1 MTKHLADHRT
11 ASTGTRVAQFLRI
24 ARQNGEAMWHGLWQ
38 RRFTR
43 GISNRRAVE
52 YVRIEK
58 KRLL

>member
-11 ASTGTRVAQFLRI
+11 ASTGSRLRHFLRI
-24 ARQNGEAMWHGLWQ
+24 ARENGETMWHGLWQ
-38 RRFTR
+38 RPFTR

>member
-11 ASTGTRVAQFLRI
+11 ASTGTRFAQFLRI
-24 ARQNGEAMWHGLWQ
+24 ARQNGTALWQ
-38 RRFTR
+38 GIWQRPFSR
-43 GISNRRAVE
+43 GVTNRRAVE

>member
-24 ARQNGEAMWHGLWQ
+24 ARQNGEKMWHGLWQ
-38 RRFTR
+38 RRFAR
-43 GISNRRAVE
+43 GEANRRAVE
-52 YVRIEK
+52 FVRIEK

>member
-11 ASTGTRVAQFLRI
+11 AATGTRVAQFLRI
-24 ARQNGEAMWHGLWQ
+24 ARQNGEAMWHGIWQ
-38 RRFTR
+38 RPFTR
-43 GISNRRAVE
+43 GATNRRAVE